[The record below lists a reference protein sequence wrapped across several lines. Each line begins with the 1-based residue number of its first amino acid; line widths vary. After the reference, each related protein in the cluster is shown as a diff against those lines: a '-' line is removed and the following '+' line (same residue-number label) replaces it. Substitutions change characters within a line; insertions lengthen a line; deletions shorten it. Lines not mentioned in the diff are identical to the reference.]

1 MTRDADRLAM
11 LETQVQQL
19 QEQLS
24 QQQRPMRRRA
34 PSRTRRTMLVI
45 GLALAL
51 VITPAIALAAHQF
64 GDVPN
69 SNPFHTDIAALV
81 NSGVTAGCGGGNYC
95 PKAEVT
101 REQMAAFLNR
111 LGALAPDKTPV
122 VNAAKLD
129 GYHANELVRVAR
141 GSTRTS
147 PLCWK
152 RPETTYG
159 SVSITA
165 PAAGFVLVTAAPTA
179 FNSGCTPTAIHHR
192 VRHAQTGSHS
202 IDAVATAWG
211 VRQPSGAR
219 RRSAGSSR
227 SQPAPTRSSL
237 GCTARR
243 RRRHSLFGYFNALTA
258 LYTPFGNTGGGTLA
272 FDEVPPSEPMPL
284 PTE

>member
-122 VNAAKLD
+122 VNAAKL
-129 GYHANELVRVAR
+129 GGRSANELVRVAR
-141 GSTRTS
+141 GSTNVSTVLES
-147 PLCWK
+147 T
-152 RPETTYG
+152 ETPHG

-165 PAAGFVLVTAAPTA
+165 PAAGFVLVTAAPTVQ
-179 FNSGCTPTAIHHR
+179 NSGCTNLCYFHHR

-202 IDAVATAWG
+202 IDAVDGVAGPPTFWGTAAISW
-211 VRQPSGAR
+211 VFPVT
-219 RRSAGSSR
+219 AGTHTFESR
-227 SQPAPTRSSL
+227 LHRPAGGDGTL
-237 GCTARR
+237 LA
-243 RRRHSLFGYFNALTA
+243 YFNALTA
-258 LYTPFGNTGGGTLA
+258 LYTPFGSTGGGTLA
-272 FDEVPPSEPMPL
+272 LEDASPSEPMPL
-284 PTE
+284 PSE